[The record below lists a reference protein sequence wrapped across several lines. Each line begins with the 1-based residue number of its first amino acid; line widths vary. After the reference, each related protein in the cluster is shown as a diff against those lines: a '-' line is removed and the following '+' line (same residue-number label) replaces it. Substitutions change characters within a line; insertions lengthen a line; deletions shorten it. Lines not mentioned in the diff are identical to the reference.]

1 MNTVS
6 NTWIPIPA
14 EMMPYWNVIG
24 TYVVWRV
31 LKRWW
36 GVNALDFALYGILCA
51 SIGYLSPPTFNPLN
65 FVLTL
70 VSVFCVWH
78 FLAELFDILQLER
91 LCYGKTDAGC
101 QQEAAQADG
110 DGRAY
115 TGR

>member
-1 MNTVS
+1 MNTMQP
-6 NTWIPIPA
+6 TWIPA
-14 EMMPYWNVIG
+14 EIRPYWNVIG
-24 TYVVWRV
+24 MYVLWRV
-31 LKRWW
+31 FKRWW
-36 GVNALDFALYGILCA
+36 GWNALDFALLCLFCVPVA
-51 SIGYLSPPTFNPLN
+51 LLSPPTFNPLN
-65 FVLTL
+65 TVLTL

-78 FLAELFDILQLER
+78 FLAELFDILRLER